1 MKLFFPNG
9 EHPQALLSP
18 GSNRVGNARDAQI
31 VLALPDIAPA
41 HCVIDLDGDNAVLS
55 PADSGAAVT
64 INGKPATAPTPIRAG
79 DLLGFA
85 AVQARVVAV
94 EKAAGLASAPRP
106 GPVDDSGA
114 TRVRMAVPKL
124 VLRGV
129 SGAAFGKTYPIS
141 GPVVIGRQADCDISI
156 PSEEI
161 SRRHAQLKPTP
172 AGLAVEDLGS
182 SNGTYING
190 KRVQQGLM
198 RPGEELRLDNIRFL
212 LVAPGMEIPGGA
224 PRTTAPV
231 PAAAPA
237 AAGGSSKAAAIFAF
251 VAVVGAAAAAGWYF
265 FLR

>member
-9 EHPQALLSP
+9 EHPQALLST
-18 GSNRVGNARDAQI
+18 GENRVGNASTAQI
-31 VLALPDIAPA
+31 ALTAANIAAA
-41 HCVIDLDGDNAVLS
+41 HCTIALDEHEAATLVPGD
-55 PADSGAAVT
+55 GATTV
-64 INGKPATAPTPIRAG
+64 NGKPATTATALRAG

-85 AVQARVVAV
+85 DVQARLVAV
-94 EKAAGLASAPRP
+94 EKAGLSSVPRP
-106 GPVDDSGA
+106 APVDDSGA
-114 TRVRMAVPKL
+114 TKVRMAVPKL

-129 SGAAFGKTYPIS
+129 SGAAFGKTFPIT

-190 KRVQQGLM
+190 KRVQSGLM
-198 RPGEELRLDNIRFL
+198 RPGEELRLDTIRFL
-212 LVAPGMEIPGGA
+212 LVAPGLEMPGGA
-224 PRTTAPV
+224 RP
-231 PAAAPA
+231 PAASAAVTAVSAAPKKGG
-237 AAGGSSKAAAIFAF
+237 AGGLI
-251 VAVVGAAAAAGWYF
+251 AVVVIVLAAAAAAGWYF